1 MGKKLFSLCLVATMI
16 LLLPVQE
23 NRVSA
28 STVNEVED
36 ELNELEK
43 EQKELN
49 KKRKDVEGEKGS
61 TDAKLNKN
69 KEQQTVVEDEISV
82 IDDELTATI
91 QSISE
96 KETEIANIKK
106 EITSLG
112 DQIVELDDD
121 IDDLIKRIKER
132 DELLKNRLKSIQE
145 NGGPSHYI
153 EVLFGSQ
160 SFSDFISRSSA
171 VNKIMDQDIK
181 IMDEQK
187 ADKASLEIKLV
198 EVKDKKDEVEEKKK
212 EVELQKEELTALK
225 VTLDE
230 QLEEKEVLMSE
241 LESEYEELDEYK
253 LTLEEEQKI
262 IQEQEASLAKAK
274 EVAEKEKSRLEQL
287 AKEEEERRKKAE
299 AERKKKEEQAKNQP
313 TKGSGK
319 VVEPQPK
326 PKPEPENVGT
336 FIWPSTSRNVT
347 SGYGHRVHPVTGQ
360 VGKMHHG
367 IDIGIYRQPV
377 YSSASGVVFSTSPK
391 SGYGNTVLITHIID
405 GRTYTTLYA
414 HLESVSV
421 SPGQVVSQGDRIGT
435 SGNTGGSST
444 GHHLHFEIHEGMWN
458 GAKSNSRNP
467 LNYLP

>member
-1 MGKKLFSLCLVATMI
+1 MGKKVLSICSIVTVI

-23 NRVSA
+23 MIVSA

-43 EQKELN
+43 EQKELD
-49 KKRKDVEGEKGS
+49 KKRGEVESEKGS
-61 TDAKLNKN
+61 TDEKLNEN
-69 KEQQTVVEDEISV
+69 KEQQTVVEDEITV
-82 IDDELTATI
+82 IDDELTTTI
-91 QSISE
+91 QSINE
-96 KETEIANIKK
+96 KETEIANIKN

-112 DQIVELDDD
+112 DQITELDDD
-121 IDDLIKRIKER
+121 IDDLIERIKER
-132 DELLKNRLKSIQE
+132 DELLKKRLKSIQE
-145 NGGPSHYI
+145 NGGPSRYI

-187 ADKASLEIKLV
+187 EDKSSLETKLV
-198 EVKDKKDEVEEKKK
+198 QVKEKKDEVEEKKA
-212 EVELQKEELTALK
+212 EVELQKEELTTLK
-225 VTLDE
+225 ATLDE
-230 QLEEKEVLMSE
+230 QLEEKEILMSE
-241 LESEYEELDEYK
+241 LETEYEELDEYK

-299 AERKKKEEQAKNQP
+299 AERKKREKEQQQARNKPANEP
-313 TKGSGK
+313 ST
-319 VVEPQPK
+319 VVEPQ
-326 PKPEPENVGT
+326 PEPENVGT
-336 FIWPSTSRNVT
+336 FIWPSTSRRVT
-347 SGYGHRVHPVTGQ
+347 SGYGQRVHPVTGQ

-367 IDIGIYRQPV
+367 IDLGIHRQPV